1 MAKERENINGMA
13 KEPVANCDQLPEVI
27 NIQMCIRDS
36 SIDVWNSA
44 VYDNDSRYVQC
55 EQAGMPFSEG
65 FRLVYY
71 MEMCIRDRSIKT
83 LYWAALTFVPSII
96 KNTQWKKWN

>member
-1 MAKERENINGMA
+1 MELFSIKIR
-13 KEPVANCDQLPEVI
+13 CTFQLVSTIFFTLLVI
-27 NIQMCIRDS
+27 NLAV

-71 MEMCIRDRSIKT
+71 MAEKTRQIRGMC
-83 LYWAALTFVPSII
+83 P
-96 KNTQWKKWN
+96 

>member
-1 MAKERENINGMA
+1 MELFSMRIQRTF
-13 KEPVANCDQLPEVI
+13 QLVSTLLVI
-27 NIQMCIRDS
+27 NLAV

-71 MEMCIRDRSIKT
+71 MAEKT
-83 LYWAALTFVPSII
+83 RQRRGLCP
-96 KNTQWKKWN
+96 

>member
-1 MAKERENINGMA
+1 MYRFTGEPHRNIF
-13 KEPVANCDQLPEVI
+13 KIFFTLLII
-27 NIQMCIRDS
+27 NLAV

-71 MEMCIRDRSIKT
+71 MAEKTRQIRGMC
-83 LYWAALTFVPSII
+83 P
-96 KNTQWKKWN
+96 

>member
-1 MAKERENINGMA
+1 MYRFTGEPHRKISVSFFTLLIINLA
-13 KEPVANCDQLPEVI
+13 V
-27 NIQMCIRDS
+27 

-71 MEMCIRDRSIKT
+71 MAEKTRQIRGMC
-83 LYWAALTFVPSII
+83 P
-96 KNTQWKKWN
+96 

>member
-1 MAKERENINGMA
+1 MIVNVPIYRRTAYKDFKIFFTLLIINQA
-13 KEPVANCDQLPEVI
+13 V
-27 NIQMCIRDS
+27 

-71 MEMCIRDRSIKT
+71 MAEKTRQIRG
-83 LYWAALTFVPSII
+83 LCP
-96 KNTQWKKWN
+96 

>member
-1 MAKERENINGMA
+1 MAGTIPLKDF
-13 KEPVANCDQLPEVI
+13 KLFFTLLVI
-27 NIQMCIRDS
+27 NLAV

-71 MEMCIRDRSIKT
+71 MAEKTRQIRG
-83 LYWAALTFVPSII
+83 LCP
-96 KNTQWKKWN
+96 

>member
-1 MAKERENINGMA
+1 M
-13 KEPVANCDQLPEVI
+13 PVI
-27 NIQMCIRDS
+27 NLAV

-71 MEMCIRDRSIKT
+71 MAEKTRQIRGMC
-83 LYWAALTFVPSII
+83 P
-96 KNTQWKKWN
+96 